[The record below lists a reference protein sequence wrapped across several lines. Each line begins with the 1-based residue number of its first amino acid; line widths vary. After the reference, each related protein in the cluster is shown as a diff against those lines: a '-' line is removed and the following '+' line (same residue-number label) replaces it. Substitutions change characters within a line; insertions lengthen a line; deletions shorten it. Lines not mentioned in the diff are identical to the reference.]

1 VHPTVRL
8 PVCSRAICQ
17 KTGHLLTEIVVSQ
30 SHLPARAGVPIEPV
44 GNGDVTLQLD
54 QDYAHPENL
63 FMAALDFL
71 NERPDYY
78 LGSWVDH
85 PNIKNVLYG
94 F

>member
-1 VHPTVRL
+1 
-8 PVCSRAICQ
+8 
-17 KTGHLLTEIVVSQ
+17 
-30 SHLPARAGVPIEPV
+30 LPARAGVPIEPV